1 MKMGI
6 MKKVLAT
13 TFATALVIGTFSGC
27 GKETA
32 SIADDA
38 TPTSSA
44 IDAKTVFTKG
54 VYVTY
59 PEAEKDDPDLTQF
72 YVFFGDGSGSI
83 EDGANGTANY
93 FEYEAG
99 EDTIEF
105 HIGSIDPV
113 VDTLTVTY
121 FEDYLIKGHFSD
133 GEELVFEHLTGVD
146 VDTFNAVNY
155 VNGIFGDPSVYTDAN
170 GWSIKYD
177 ASCIT
182 VNQGGPVTTFVYTG
196 DCAGTNMITATYT
209 VDNDAEGAVK
219 ELGEQWGEKATYSE
233 GTFPGTEDI
242 KGYWVSVGPE
252 EGGSGAYVTAIAR
265 DYMDGALIFELD
277 GHNGGDEAMD
287 NQVAGVFSDMIN
299 SLEFAN

>member
-93 FEYEAG
+93 FEYEASR
-99 EDTIEF
+99 TIFLLER
-105 HIGSIDPV
+105 
-113 VDTLTVTY
+113 
-121 FEDYLIKGHFSD
+121 
-133 GEELVFEHLTGVD
+133 
-146 VDTFNAVNY
+146 
-155 VNGIFGDPSVYTDAN
+155 
-170 GWSIKYD
+170 
-177 ASCIT
+177 ASCFFCSD
-182 VNQGGPVTTFVYTG
+182 FVW
-196 DCAGTNMITATYT
+196 
-209 VDNDAEGAVK
+209 
-219 ELGEQWGEKATYSE
+219 L
-233 GTFPGTEDI
+233 
-242 KGYWVSVGPE
+242 
-252 EGGSGAYVTAIAR
+252 AI
-265 DYMDGALIFELD
+265 L
-277 GHNGGDEAMD
+277 
-287 NQVAGVFSDMIN
+287 S
-299 SLEFAN
+299 

>member
-1 MKMGI
+1 MGI

-133 GEELVFEHLTGVD
+133 GEELVFEHLSGVD

-242 KGYWVSVGPE
+242 KGYCC
-252 EGGSGAYVTAIAR
+252 YVCA
-265 DYMDGALIFELD
+265 
-277 GHNGGDEAMD
+277 
-287 NQVAGVFSDMIN
+287 
-299 SLEFAN
+299 